1 MSGSHYSIR
10 VSGDIGLFEAIWQPG
25 LILICSFTFE
35 VNIMRLVVAPV
46 FVLGISV
53 STLA

>member
-1 MSGSHYSIR
+1 MR
-10 VSGDIGLFEAIWQPG
+10 VGGGVGLYEAIWQPG
-25 LILICSFTFE
+25 LIQSWTLTLE
-35 VNIMRLVVAPV
+35 VNVMRKMLTP